1 MPGENALQ
9 VHSNEQF
16 AKEKPV
22 HAKICWNTFTSPIF
36 FALQIA
42 IPVSF
47 CYTSNHSNAT
57 FTCICSVTNH
67 VPTPLNAAPL
77 KSVRCQMLLHLATQ
91 KKSSNL
97 VKFSTCQKKNLSTKS
112 KTFFFKQYNKK
123 GKKKSI
129 HYKHNLFCHKQMNNH
144 HNHDNSTPA
153 SNVITSKQVLS
164 APWISRKQQRSAS
177 GKALDSRLAH
187 ILQANSFFATIFSF

>member
-1 MPGENALQ
+1 MNPKLKLFHGYRHNFSKIWFPFFCPIWGIYISLLLAFAKFFPMPGENALQ

-112 KTFFFKQYNKK
+112 KTFFLSNTTKR
-123 GKKKSI
+123 GKKEYS
-129 HYKHNLFCHKQMNNH
+129 LQ
-144 HNHDNSTPA
+144 T
-153 SNVITSKQVLS
+153 QLVL
-164 APWISRKQQRSAS
+164 P
-177 GKALDSRLAH
+177 
-187 ILQANSFFATIFSF
+187 QADEQPSQSW